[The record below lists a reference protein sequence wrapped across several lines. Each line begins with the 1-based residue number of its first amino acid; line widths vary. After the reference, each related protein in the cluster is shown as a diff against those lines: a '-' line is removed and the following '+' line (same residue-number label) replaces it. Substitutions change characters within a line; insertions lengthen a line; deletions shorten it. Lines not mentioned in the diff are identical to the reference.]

1 MRKIIAAVLIILC
14 FATASFA
21 AFSKKGYVPEGDPIR
36 YSGLKV
42 TENGVTI
49 VLRNT
54 GDKAVVFNAAVTFI
68 GSRRKELGDFYIEKT
83 VIEAGGEAVFHNLY
97 LKGDHKLCKN
107 AESLR
112 WTIYQLESR

>member
-1 MRKIIAAVLIILC
+1 MKRIIAALLVVLC
-14 FATASFA
+14 FASASSA
-21 AFSKKGYVPEGDPIR
+21 AFSKKGYIPEGDPIK

-42 TENGVTI
+42 TENGVNI
-49 VLRNT
+49 VLHNT

-83 VIEAGGEAVFHNLY
+83 AIEPGGEVVFRNLY
-97 LKGDHKLCKN
+97 LKGDHKLCRS

-112 WTIYQLESR
+112 WTIYLLETR